1 MKINQ
6 FVARGGWLLLFFSFV
21 PNVAGQ
27 FLREQANRA
36 GILVGTAVR
45 PDQLSEPAYASTL
58 AREFN
63 MLEAENAMKWAVI
76 RPERGVFDFSQADR
90 IVNFARTHSM
100 KVRGHVLVWGHSNP
114 AWLGEAERDQQGLS
128 DLMQEH
134 IAKVAGHFR
143 GKVFAGT

>member
-6 FVARGGWLLLFFSFV
+6 FVARAGCLLLFFSFL

-27 FLREQANRA
+27 SLREEADRG

-63 MLEAENAMKWAVI
+63 RLEAENVMKWAVI
-76 RPERGVFDFSQADR
+76 RPERGIFDFSQADR
-90 IVNFARTHSM
+90 IVNFARTHGM
-100 KVRGHVLVWGHSNP
+100 KVRGHVLVWGQSNP
-114 AWLGEAERDQQGLS
+114 AWLAEAERD
-128 DLMQEH
+128 
-134 IAKVAGHFR
+134 R
-143 GKVFAGT
+143 